1 MLYIIPAG
9 LGDDAQAA
17 FMQRV
22 ADTLTKAGGQMVTHQ
37 VWQSRTFA
45 YPIKKARQGVYI
57 VAEFDLETENLKTFE
72 REIRL
77 MPDVIR
83 FMIVRKVKKTAE
95 QLEEEKRFREKINER
110 KVHKAHVAAAAAQE
124 KEKKKIEETA
134 AAQPTKETPKVSLE
148 ELDKKLDELLSDD
161 NIDT

>member
-9 LGDDAQAA
+9 LGDDAQTA
-17 FMQRV
+17 FVQRV
-22 ADTLTKAGGQMVTHQ
+22 ADTMTKAGGQIVTHQ
-37 VWQSRTFA
+37 VWQSRTLA
-45 YPIKKARQGVYI
+45 YPIKKARQGVYV
-57 VAEFDLETENLKTFE
+57 VAEFDLETENLKAFE
-72 REIRL
+72 REMRL
-77 MPDVIR
+77 MPDIIR

-95 QLEEEKRFREKINER
+95 QIEEEKRFREKINER

-134 AAQPTKETPKVSLE
+134 ATQPAAETPKVSLE